1 MKNVNEEI
9 ICEIDIVCEKIH
21 DYDIEEIICKHFRIF
36 LKLSKFPLLNSVD
49 IFSSQLKNDTQGSV
63 HASVVGRRDAG
74 PAN

>member
-49 IFSSQLKNDTQGSV
+49 IF
-63 HASVVGRRDAG
+63 AS
-74 PAN
+74 